1 MTTFKEYASE
11 HPTIQIDERLNDME
25 IPDDVRELLELH
37 TQFDEN
43 VVDEFEMGDCTYAR
57 ATYFDDH
64 TVGVVATTGGIAPV
78 EVVGLF
84 GDSPI
89 FYASAPDTY
98 DRTTYGPRRV
108 KDWSDL
114 CGRLRDGTWES
125 VHWEYRVEIGDAD
138 PGDSLY
144 DYELARNVTFAD
156 ERLTPEER
164 INQFLTLGQVALEAH
179 YHIRQCPELD
189 EHLTYI
195 EMCMGT
201 STGVSSIDV
210 GSMRRPFVYDCKRS
224 SFRIQAKID
233 AATNQLSM
241 MHMDYLASMVLPV
254 GAKALTAT
262 DEDMRTFISDAVRD
276 IIANPIDENAVDNV
290 EHSSDIIS
298 DLEDTNQ
305 LNQQEEQL

>member
-25 IPDDVRELLELH
+25 IPDDIREVLELH
-37 TQFDEN
+37 TQFDEK
-43 VVDEFEMGDCTYAR
+43 VVDEFGMGDCTYAR
-57 ATYFDDH
+57 ATYFDDR

-84 GDSPI
+84 GDAPI

-98 DRTTYGPRRV
+98 GRTTYEPQWV
-108 KDWSDL
+108 KGWSNL
-114 CGRLRDGTWES
+114 CGRLRSDTWES
-125 VHWEYRVEIGDAD
+125 VHWEYRVEIGDTD
-138 PGDSLY
+138 PGDTPY

-156 ERLTPEER
+156 GRLTPEER
-164 INQFLTLGQVALEAH
+164 INQFLTLGQVALDAR

-195 EMCMGT
+195 GMYMGT

-210 GSMRRPFVYDCKRS
+210 GSMRRPNAYDCKRL

-233 AATNQLSM
+233 TAVNQLSI
-241 MHMDYLASMVLPV
+241 MHMDYHASIVLPV
-254 GAKALTAT
+254 GTKLLTAT
-262 DEDMRTFISDAVRD
+262 DEDMRTFISDAVSD
-276 IIANPIDENAVDNV
+276 IIANPIDEVTF
-290 EHSSDIIS
+290 EKMSDIVS

-305 LNQQEEQL
+305 LNQ

>member
-1 MTTFKEYASE
+1 MTTFKEYVSE

-25 IPDDVRELLELH
+25 IPDDVLELLELH
-37 TQFDEN
+37 TQFDEK

-57 ATYFDDH
+57 VAYFDDR

-98 DRTTYGPRRV
+98 GRTTYEPQWVNG
-108 KDWSDL
+108 WSNL
-114 CGRLRDGTWES
+114 CGRLRSDTWES
-125 VHWEYRVEIGDAD
+125 VHWEYRVEIGDTD
-138 PGDSLY
+138 PGDTPY

-156 ERLTPEER
+156 GRLTPEER
-164 INQFLTLGQVALEAH
+164 INQFLTLGQVALDAR

-195 EMCMGT
+195 GMYMGT

-210 GSMRRPFVYDCKRS
+210 GSMRRPNAYDCKRL

-233 AATNQLSM
+233 TADNQLSI
-241 MHMDYLASMVLPV
+241 MHMDYHASIVLPV
-254 GAKALTAT
+254 GAKLLTAT
-262 DEDMRTFISDAVRD
+262 DEDVRTFISDAVSD
-276 IIANPIDENAVDNV
+276 IIANPIDEVTF
-290 EHSSDIIS
+290 EKMSDIVS
-298 DLEDTNQ
+298 DLEDRTN
-305 LNQQEEQL
+305 